1 MRDVNCLMQSACTGE
16 SGKDILWHNDGKWFW
31 HTIEFCC
38 FCATFC
44 GRIRLMF
51 TPIVSLTELIAYF
64 SGRLLLFYAMEGE
77 NEQTRSTLLHY
88 INLFQAFTGGWGLYQ
103 QVLFHCLGLLSA
115 MKNIITFG
123 VTGEYLVDVPL
134 QVFVVHSELDGPLEE
149 ILERP
154 LTCS

>member
-1 MRDVNCLMQSACTGE
+1 
-16 SGKDILWHNDGKWFW
+16 
-31 HTIEFCC
+31 
-38 FCATFC
+38 
-44 GRIRLMF
+44 MF
-51 TPIVSLTELIAYF
+51 TPIVSLIELIAYF

-123 VTGEYLVDVPL
+123 VTGEYLVCVPL
-134 QVFVVHSELDGPLEE
+134 
-149 ILERP
+149 
-154 LTCS
+154 